1 VQVLDEYVP
10 VPLRY
15 GDVRP
20 SLVASHPSVEP
31 HLDQRAGAQRARLL
45 EGMVQAVA
53 DKGYAAAT
61 VADAVRFARVSRG
74 TFYAEFASKEACF
87 VEAYRHGVEVLDAR
101 VERAVREQG
110 GGWRDR
116 LRAGLRAYLEALA
129 AEPRFARTCLLE
141 IHAAG
146 PVAQAER
153 DATLRRF
160 AARYGASF
168 EAARA
173 ERPALRVPG
182 DDALFVLAAGV
193 DQLVCARVREGAL
206 RSLPDLTDPLL
217 TCAVAVLEG
226 AAAAHREDR

>member
-1 VQVLDEYVP
+1 MSA
-10 VPLRY
+10 
-15 GDVRP
+15 RP

-31 HLDQRAGAQRARLL
+31 HLDPRAGAQRARLL

-61 VADAVRFARVSRG
+61 VADAVRAARVSRG

-87 VEAYRHGVEVLDAR
+87 LEAYRHGVEVLDAE
-101 VERAVREQG
+101 VERAVRDEPG
-110 GGWRDR
+110 DWRAR
-116 LRAGLRAYLEALA
+116 LRAGLRATLESLA
-129 AEPRFARTCLLE
+129 AEPRFARIWLLE

-173 ERPALRVPG
+173 EDPSRAVPG
-182 DDALFVLAAGV
+182 DPALFVLAAGV
-193 DQLVCARVREGAL
+193 DQLICAHVREGAL
-206 RSLPDLTDPLL
+206 DRLADLTDTLL
-217 TCAVAVLEG
+217 TCAVALLEG
-226 AAAAHREDR
+226 TAHADREDR

>member
-1 VQVLDEYVP
+1 MRYVAA
-10 VPLRY
+10 V
-15 GDVRP
+15 GP

-61 VADAVRFARVSRG
+61 VADAVRAARVSRG

-87 VEAYRHGVEVLDAR
+87 IEAYRHGVEVLDAR
-101 VERAVREQG
+101 VERAVRDEPG
-110 GGWRDR
+110 DWRDR
-116 LRAGLRAYLEALA
+116 LRAGLRAFLEGLA
-129 AEPRFARTCLLE
+129 AEPRFARTWLLE

-146 PVAQAER
+146 AVAQAER

-168 EAARA
+168 AAARA
-173 ERPALRVPG
+173 ERPDLRLPD

-193 DQLVCARVREGAL
+193 DQLICARVREGVL
-206 RSLPDLTDPLL
+206 ERLPDLTDTLL
-217 TCAVAVLEG
+217 TSAVAVLEG
-226 AAAAHREDR
+226 TAAADRGDR

>member
-1 VQVLDEYVP
+1 
-10 VPLRY
+10 
-15 GDVRP
+15 VRP

-31 HLDQRAGAQRARLL
+31 HLDGRAGAQRARLL

-53 DKGYAAAT
+53 EKGYAAAT
-61 VADAVRFARVSRG
+61 VADAVRAARVSRG
-74 TFYAEFASKEACF
+74 TFYAEFASKEQCF
-87 VEAYRHGVEVLDAR
+87 VEAYRHGVEVLDGS
-101 VERAVREQG
+101 VERAVRDEPG
-110 GGWRDR
+110 DWRAR
-116 LRAGLRAYLEALA
+116 LRAGLLAYLEGLA
-129 AEPRFARTCLLE
+129 AEPRFARTWLLE

-168 EAARA
+168 EAARS
-173 ERPALRVPG
+173 ERPDLVLPG

-193 DQLVCARVREGAL
+193 DQLICARVREGDL
-206 RSLPDLTDPLL
+206 DRLPDLTDTLL

-226 AAAAHREDR
+226 TARADREDR